1 MKTITLTQVQRDP
14 KLLSQAQVPL
24 KLVDKRRN
32 IVISIIFPVANS
44 NKEKFHKEVFGTRKS
59 NDDALAIQKEMRNER

>member
-14 KLLSQAQVPL
+14 KVLSQTKVPM
-24 KLVDKRRN
+24 KVIDKRRN

-44 NKEKFHKEVFGTRKS
+44 NKEQLNKEVFGTRKS
-59 NDDALAIQKEMRNER
+59 NDDALVVQKEMRNER